1 VQEWTA
7 GPFIVGRAAEAHDSD
22 MLARVHARLQGEK
35 DLINA
40 ILVAIQLVLAVVAIV
55 LVLLHSGKDAGMASV
70 TGFSFASSA
79 SVMERN
85 LTRYTI
91 IVCVLFFLNTF
102 VLIWRLG

>member
-1 VQEWTA
+1 
-7 GPFIVGRAAEAHDSD
+7 
-22 MLARVHARLQGEK
+22 MLTTIFVT
-35 DLINA
+35 
-40 ILVAIQLVLAVVAIV
+40 VQLVLSVLLIV

-91 IVCVLFFLNTF
+91 ITGVLWFLNTF
-102 VLIWRLG
+102 LLIFLTRP

>member
-1 VQEWTA
+1 VLTA
-7 GPFIVGRAAEAHDSD
+7 IFVG
-22 MLARVHARLQGEK
+22 V
-35 DLINA
+35 
-40 ILVAIQLVLAVVAIV
+40 QLVLSVLLIV

-91 IVCVLFFLNTF
+91 ITGVLWFLNTF
-102 VLIWRLG
+102 LLIYLTRP

>member
-1 VQEWTA
+1 MIT
-7 GPFIVGRAAEAHDSD
+7 
-22 MLARVHARLQGEK
+22 
-35 DLINA
+35 A
-40 ILVAIQLVLAVVAIV
+40 ILVAVQLVLAILVIV

-91 IVCVLFFLNTF
+91 IVGVLFFANTF

>member
-1 VQEWTA
+1 
-7 GPFIVGRAAEAHDSD
+7 
-22 MLARVHARLQGEK
+22 MLARVHVRLQGEYV
-35 DLINA
+35 LLNA
-40 ILVAIQLVLAVVAIV
+40 ILVAIQLVLAVVVVV

-79 SVMERN
+79 SVMEKN

>member
-1 VQEWTA
+1 
-7 GPFIVGRAAEAHDSD
+7 
-22 MLARVHARLQGEK
+22 MLARVHVRLQGEK

-40 ILVAIQLVLAVVAIV
+40 ILVAVQLVLAVVAIV

-91 IVCVLFFLNTF
+91 IVCVLFFINTF

>member
-1 VQEWTA
+1 
-7 GPFIVGRAAEAHDSD
+7 
-22 MLARVHARLQGEK
+22 MLARVQTCPQGEK
-35 DLINA
+35 DLLNA
-40 ILVAIQLVLAVVAIV
+40 ILIAIQLVLAVVCVI
-55 LVLLHSGKDAGMASV
+55 LVLLHSGKDAGMASI

-79 SVMERN
+79 SVMEKN

>member
-1 VQEWTA
+1 LLT
-7 GPFIVGRAAEAHDSD
+7 GIIVA
-22 MLARVHARLQGEK
+22 V
-35 DLINA
+35 
-40 ILVAIQLVLAVVAIV
+40 QLVLAVVAIV

-102 VLIWRLG
+102 LLIWRLS

>member
-1 VQEWTA
+1 MNTVDRSSSGAPQ
-7 GPFIVGRAAEAHDSD
+7 GRTTMICSHPSTPAFKG
-22 MLARVHARLQGEK
+22 RR
-35 DLINA
+35 DLLNA
-40 ILVAIQLVLAVVAIV
+40 ILVAVQLILAVLVIV

-91 IVCVLFFLNTF
+91 IVGVLFFLNTF